1 MIREERNKYDGTL
14 REPTRTYC
22 KITSA
27 PENKKESNINS
38 APEKE
43 ESKKYAICMFF
54 VLFVLSLMGLT
65 NQSIA
70 GIGLVM
76 YLLRENL
83 NGLASFGVTI
93 AIAHLYFT
101 RKMVDELMAIVCW
114 IICMHLVYYFF
125 PKKYKCCGKDD
136 NCRNCDKCRWED
148 NKCWDNLMKNK
159 EDK

>member
-1 MIREERNKYDGTL
+1 MTKKEGYTGTL
-14 REPTRTYC
+14 REPMRQDCKNDEYKKTSASENRES

-27 PENKKESNINS
+27 PKNGESNN
-38 APEKE
+38 
-43 ESKKYAICMFF
+43 YAICMFI
-54 VLFVLSLMGLT
+54 VLFGLSLMGLT
-65 NQSIA
+65 NRSIV

-101 RKMVDELMAIVCW
+101 RKMVDGLMAIVCW
-114 IICMHLVYYFF
+114 IICMYLVYYFF

-136 NCRNCDKCRWED
+136 YCSNCDKCSRED
-148 NKCWDNLMKNK
+148 NKCWNNLMKK
-159 EDK
+159 